1 MSCFEKPIYIGI
13 FVFYVFILKDSWLL
27 ILKGLFVFFENLV
40 YNEIAIYISASV
52 KS

>member
-1 MSCFEKPIYIGI
+1 MISLDIVELWGVDAAKI
-13 FVFYVFILKDSWLL
+13 FLWCVNLL
-27 ILKGLFVFFENLV
+27 VILFVIFLTLV